1 MVCWGLSGNSST
13 LPSGD
18 KVSAADSLSVPPKMA
33 AGVEI
38 GLDELSSVKVVAS
51 VTILASDGR
60 VIFVLLLLLL
70 STPGALTT
78 VLFLFMFMSD
88 ALTTVL
94 LFTSGALTS
103 ASLFS
108 ASSIPPS
115 FCPFSPC
122 ILNTSTCC
130 LHRILGCSPSR
141 DSLIGIAVGGG
152 GYVFAGGGD
161 HGFCFVLASLEEQFQ
176 LRHHL
181 SKSFRELLG
190 DALVNGLEI
199 WWTESRLPTHHIFF
213 SSTFF
218 FF

>member
-1 MVCWGLSGNSST
+1 MVCWGLCGNSST

-18 KVSAADSLSVPPKMA
+18 KVSASDSLSVPPKMA

-38 GLDELSSVKVVAS
+38 GLDEFSSVKVVAS
-51 VTILASDGR
+51 VT
-60 VIFVLLLLLL
+60 
-70 STPGALTT
+70 LTT
-78 VLFLFMFMSD
+78 VLLLFMFMSD

-108 ASSIPPS
+108 ASSIPLS

-161 HGFCFVLASLEEQFQ
+161 HGFC
-176 LRHHL
+176 
-181 SKSFRELLG
+181 
-190 DALVNGLEI
+190 
-199 WWTESRLPTHHIFF
+199 
-213 SSTFF
+213 
-218 FF
+218 

>member
-1 MVCWGLSGNSST
+1 MIIEGLVNGLLRPWRQFKYTPFWGQGICLGFLVRASENGCRSWDEFSS
-13 LPSGD
+13 
-18 KVSAADSLSVPPKMA
+18 
-33 AGVEI
+33 I
-38 GLDELSSVKVVAS
+38 KVVVS

-60 VIFVLLLLLL
+60 VIFIFLLLLL

-78 VLFLFMFMSD
+78 VLLLFMFMSD

-108 ASSIPPS
+108 ASSILQS

-141 DSLIGIAVGGG
+141 DSLIGIAVDGG

-190 DALVNGLEI
+190 DALVNGLD
-199 WWTESRLPTHHIFF
+199 
-213 SSTFF
+213 
-218 FF
+218 